1 LQNFNLLSKRLKIL
15 FTRKTLPLFVAFSV
29 SIFGQNYSLS
39 DCIQTALNQK
49 KTVLSASLEVLSA
62 EKGVKASFSGVLPS
76 IQAVTNASQTR
87 FPVREVIGYDLSSL
101 ADINF
106 LDPQIPS
113 DTTVSNSFS
122 NLSAGLSLN
131 QLIYDGG
138 RSVTQIQQAKTN
150 LDIAY
155 FNQRLIKT
163 NVIQKVIQSYYNL
176 LQSQKLYDVSKK
188 NLEMSESQVD
198 LVEKQ
203 FELGVVKKTDLL
215 KANVANG
222 QARVDVLNKK
232 VNYENSRR
240 VLFNDM
246 GLQDFGQEII
256 AVDGEW
262 VAPVIPTK
270 TEILKSLKN
279 NNPSIA
285 ISKKQIKVLDLSYK
299 LAKGLR
305 KPFINTS
312 INYSANGENSKELI
326 DSFQNDWSLRLNVSF
341 SVPIYSGNSL
351 SIQQQQTLLSKQQS
365 EYSYTTL
372 LNDLRV
378 QAELIRETLTNYTEI
393 IPINQDI
400 VVSAEE
406 DLKLVTKRYSLG
418 SATILE
424 VLDAQVSLMRSKSSL
439 INIIHDARIQEASL
453 NAILGVLDGKYQ

>member
-1 LQNFNLLSKRLKIL
+1 MRTLLL
-15 FTRKTLPLFVAFSV
+15 FFAAFAISL
-29 SIFGQNYSLS
+29 SGQVYSLN
-39 DCIQTALNQK
+39 DCIQTALSQK

-87 FPVREVIGYDLSSL
+87 FPSREVIGYDLSSIEN
-101 ADINF
+101 INF
-106 LDPQIPS
+106 LDPQIPL

-122 NLSAGLSLN
+122 NMSAGVSLN

-138 RSVTQIQQAKTN
+138 RSKNQIQQARTN
-150 LDIAY
+150 LDIAH

-176 LQSQKLYDVSKK
+176 LQAQKLYNVSEK

-222 QARVDVLNKK
+222 QALVDMLNKK

-246 GLQDFGQEII
+246 GLQDFGQKIS
-256 AVDGEW
+256 AVDEKW
-262 VAPVIPTK
+262 VTPVIPTK
-270 TEILKSLKN
+270 TEILRSLKR

-285 ISKKQIKVLDLSYK
+285 IAKKQIKVRDVSYK

-305 KPFINTS
+305 KPIVNTS

-326 DSFQNDWSLRLNVSF
+326 ESFKDDWSLGFNLSL
-341 SVPIYSGNSL
+341 SIPIYSGNNLSMQEQQALL
-351 SIQQQQTLLSKQQS
+351 SIQKS
-365 EYSYTTL
+365 EYSYVTL

-393 IPINQDI
+393 IPINQEI
-400 VVSAEE
+400 VLSAEE

-453 NAILGVLDGKYQ
+453 NALLGVLDIKYQ

>member
-1 LQNFNLLSKRLKIL
+1 MRTLLL
-15 FTRKTLPLFVAFSV
+15 FFAAFAISL
-29 SIFGQNYSLS
+29 SGQVYSLN
-39 DCIQTALNQK
+39 DCIQTALSQK

-87 FPVREVIGYDLSSL
+87 FPSREVIGYDLSSIEN
-101 ADINF
+101 INL
-106 LDPQIPS
+106 LDPQIPL

-122 NLSAGLSLN
+122 NMSAGVSLN

-138 RSVTQIQQAKTN
+138 RSKNQIQQARTN
-150 LDIAY
+150 LDIAH

-176 LQSQKLYDVSKK
+176 LQAQKLYNVSEK

-222 QARVDVLNKK
+222 QALVDMLNKK

-246 GLQDFGQEII
+246 GLQDFGQKIS
-256 AVDGEW
+256 AVDEKW
-262 VAPVIPTK
+262 VTPVIPTK
-270 TEILKSLKN
+270 TEILRSLKR

-285 ISKKQIKVLDLSYK
+285 IAKKQIKVRDVSYK

-305 KPFINTS
+305 KPIVNTS

-326 DSFQNDWSLRLNVSF
+326 ESFKDDWSLGFNLSL
-341 SVPIYSGNSL
+341 SIPIYSGNNL
-351 SIQQQQTLLSKQQS
+351 SMQQQQALLSIQQS
-365 EYSYTTL
+365 EYSYVTL

-393 IPINQDI
+393 IPINQEI
-400 VVSAEE
+400 VLSAEE

-453 NAILGVLDGKYQ
+453 NALLGVLDIKYQ

>member
-1 LQNFNLLSKRLKIL
+1 MRTLL
-15 FTRKTLPLFVAFSV
+15 FFAAFAISL
-29 SIFGQNYSLS
+29 SGQVYSLN
-39 DCIQTALNQK
+39 DCIQTALSQK

-87 FPVREVIGYDLSSL
+87 FPSREVIGYDLSSIEN
-101 ADINF
+101 INF
-106 LDPQIPS
+106 LDPQIPL

-122 NLSAGLSLN
+122 NLSAGVSLN

-138 RSVTQIQQAKTN
+138 RSKNQIQQARTN
-150 LDIAY
+150 LDIAH

-176 LQSQKLYDVSKK
+176 LQAQKLYNVSEK

-203 FELGVVKKTDLL
+203 FELGFVKKTDLL

-222 QARVDVLNKK
+222 QALVDMLNKK

-246 GLQDFGQEII
+246 GLQDFGQKIS
-256 AVDGEW
+256 AVDEEW
-262 VAPVIPTK
+262 VTPVIPTK
-270 TEILKSLKN
+270 TEILRSLKK

-285 ISKKQIKVLDLSYK
+285 IAKKQIKVRDVSYK

-305 KPFINTS
+305 KPIVNTS

-326 DSFQNDWSLRLNVSF
+326 ESFQDDWSLGFNLSL
-341 SVPIYSGNSL
+341 SIPIYSGNNLSMQEQQALL
-351 SIQQQQTLLSKQQS
+351 SIQKS
-365 EYSYTTL
+365 EYSYVTL

-393 IPINQDI
+393 IPINQEI
-400 VVSAEE
+400 VLSAEE

-453 NAILGVLDGKYQ
+453 NALLGVLDIKYQ

>member
-1 LQNFNLLSKRLKIL
+1 MRTLL
-15 FTRKTLPLFVAFSV
+15 FFAAFAISL
-29 SIFGQNYSLS
+29 SGQVYSLN
-39 DCIQTALNQK
+39 DCIQTALSQK

-87 FPVREVIGYDLSSL
+87 FPSREVIGYDLSSIEN
-101 ADINF
+101 INF
-106 LDPQIPS
+106 LDPQIPL

-122 NLSAGLSLN
+122 NLSAGVSLN

-138 RSVTQIQQAKTN
+138 RSKNQIQQARTN
-150 LDIAY
+150 LDIAH

-176 LQSQKLYDVSKK
+176 LQAQKLYNVSEK

-222 QARVDVLNKK
+222 QALVDMLNKK

-246 GLQDFGQEII
+246 GLQDFGQKIS
-256 AVDGEW
+256 AVDEEW
-262 VAPVIPTK
+262 VTPVIPTK
-270 TEILKSLKN
+270 TEILRSLKK

-285 ISKKQIKVLDLSYK
+285 IAKKQIKVRDVSYK

-305 KPFINTS
+305 KPIVNTS

-326 DSFQNDWSLRLNVSF
+326 ESFQDDWSLGFNLSL
-341 SVPIYSGNSL
+341 SIPIYSGNNL
-351 SIQQQQTLLSKQQS
+351 SMQQQQALLSIQQS
-365 EYSYTTL
+365 EYSYITL

-393 IPINQDI
+393 IPINQEI
-400 VVSAEE
+400 VLSAEE

-453 NAILGVLDGKYQ
+453 NALLGVLDIKYQ

>member
-1 LQNFNLLSKRLKIL
+1 MTILPVRTRLFFFAAFAISLS
-15 FTRKTLPLFVAFSV
+15 
-29 SIFGQNYSLS
+29 GQVYSLN
-39 DCIQTALNQK
+39 DCIQTALSQK

-87 FPVREVIGYDLSSL
+87 FPSREVIGYDLSSL
-101 ADINF
+101 ENINF
-106 LDPQIPS
+106 LDPQIPL

-122 NLSAGLSLN
+122 NLSAGVSLN

-138 RSVTQIQQAKTN
+138 RSKNQIQQARTN
-150 LDIAY
+150 LDIAH

-176 LQSQKLYDVSKK
+176 LQAQKLYNVSEK

-222 QARVDVLNKK
+222 QALVDMLNKK

-246 GLQDFGQEII
+246 GLQDFGQKIS
-256 AVDGEW
+256 AVDEEW
-262 VAPVIPTK
+262 VTPVIPTK
-270 TEILKSLKN
+270 TEILRSLKK

-285 ISKKQIKVLDLSYK
+285 IAKKQIKVRDVSYK

-305 KPFINTS
+305 KPIVNTS

-326 DSFQNDWSLRLNVSF
+326 ESFKDDWSLGFNLSL
-341 SVPIYSGNSL
+341 SIPIYSGNNLSMQEQQALL
-351 SIQQQQTLLSKQQS
+351 SIQKS
-365 EYSYTTL
+365 EYSYVTL

-393 IPINQDI
+393 IPINQEI
-400 VVSAEE
+400 VLSAEE

-453 NAILGVLDGKYQ
+453 NALLGVLDIKYQ

>member
-1 LQNFNLLSKRLKIL
+1 MRLKRLGISFKGNML
-15 FTRKTLPLFVAFSV
+15 PFFTAFAV
-29 SIFGQNYSLS
+29 SLFGQDYSLNE
-39 DCIQTALNQK
+39 CIQTALSQK

-76 IQAVTNASQTR
+76 IQAVTNATQSH
-87 FPVREVIGYDLSSL
+87 FPSREVIGYNLNSL
-101 ADINF
+101 ADINL
-106 LDPQIPS
+106 LDPQIPL
-113 DTTVSNSFS
+113 DTTVSNSFI
-122 NLSAGLSLN
+122 NLSAGVSLN

-138 RSVTQIQQAKTN
+138 RSRTQIQQAKTN
-150 LDIAY
+150 LDIAKL
-155 FNQRLIKT
+155 NQRLIKT
-163 NVIQKVIQSYYNL
+163 NVIQKVIQSFYNL
-176 LQSQKLYDVSKK
+176 LQSKKLYDVSEK

-198 LVEKQ
+198 LVKQQ

-246 GLQDFGQEII
+246 GLQDFGQEIT
-256 AVDGEW
+256 AVGDEW
-262 VAPVIPTK
+262 VPPLIPTK
-270 TEILKSLKN
+270 TEISISLKN

-285 ISKKQIKVLDLSYK
+285 ILKQQIKILDLSYK

-305 KPFINTS
+305 KPLINS
-312 INYSANGENSKELI
+312 SLNYSANGENSKELI
-326 DSFQNDWSLRLNVSF
+326 DSFQEDWSLGLNVSF
-341 SVPIYSGNSL
+341 SIPIYSGNSL
-351 SIQQQQTLLSKQQS
+351 SIQQQQALLSKQQS
-365 EYSYTTL
+365 ENSYITL

-400 VVSAEE
+400 VFSAEE

>member
-1 LQNFNLLSKRLKIL
+1 MKRLGISFKRNIL
-15 FTRKTLPLFVAFSV
+15 SFFTASV
-29 SIFGQNYSLS
+29 VSLFGQDYSLNE
-39 DCIQTALNQK
+39 CIQTALSQK

-76 IQAVTNASQTR
+76 IQAVTNVSQSR
-87 FPVREVIGYDLSSL
+87 FPSREVIGYDLNSL
-101 ADINF
+101 ADIN
-106 LDPQIPS
+106 LLNPQIPL
-113 DTTVSNSFS
+113 DTTVSNSFI
-122 NLSAGLSLN
+122 NLSAGVSLN

-138 RSVTQIQQAKTN
+138 RSRTQIQQAKTN
-150 LDIAY
+150 LDIAQL
-155 FNQRLIKT
+155 NQRLIKT

-176 LQSQKLYDVSKK
+176 LQAKKLYDVSEK

-198 LVEKQ
+198 LVKQQ

-232 VNYENSRR
+232 VNYENTRR

-256 AVDGEW
+256 AVDDEW
-262 VAPVIPTK
+262 VPPLIPTK
-270 TEILKSLKN
+270 TEILISLKN

-285 ISKKQIKVLDLSYK
+285 ISKQQIKIRDLSYK

-305 KPFINTS
+305 KPLINS
-312 INYSANGENSKELI
+312 SLNYAANGENSKELI
-326 DSFQNDWSLRLNVSF
+326 NSFQDDWSLGLNISF
-341 SVPIYSGNSL
+341 SIPIYSGNSL
-351 SIQQQQTLLSKQQS
+351 SIQQQQTLLYKQQS
-365 EYSYTTL
+365 EHSYITL

-400 VVSAEE
+400 VFSAEE

-453 NAILGVLDGKYQ
+453 NAILGVLDEKYQ

>member
-1 LQNFNLLSKRLKIL
+1 MNL
-15 FTRKTLPLFVAFSV
+15 
-29 SIFGQNYSLS
+29 FGQDYSLN

-49 KTVLSASLEVLSA
+49 KTIISADLDVLSA
-62 EKGVKASFSGVLPS
+62 EKRVIASYSGILPA
-76 IQAVTNASQTR
+76 IQAVSRFSQNR
-87 FPVREVIGYDLSSL
+87 FPERETFGL
-101 ADINF
+101 N
-106 LDPQIPS
+106 LD
-113 DTTVSNSFS
+113 SFS
-122 NLSAGLSLN
+122 IDTNQFSSINNFSAGLSLN

-138 RSVTQIQQAKTN
+138 RSRNQIQQARTN
-150 LDIAY
+150 LDIAL
-155 FNQRLIKT
+155 FNQRQIKT

-176 LQSQKLYDVSKK
+176 LQAQKLNDVSEK
-188 NLEMSESQVD
+188 NLEMSKSQVA

-215 KANVANG
+215 KAKVASG
-222 QARVDVLNKK
+222 QARVDALNKK

-246 GLQDFGQEII
+246 GLQDFGQKII
-256 AVDGEW
+256 VIDDGW
-262 VAPVIPTK
+262 VPPLIPTK
-270 TEILKSLKN
+270 TEILRSLKN

-285 ISKKQIKVLDLSYK
+285 ISKRQIKIRDLSYK

-305 KPFINTS
+305 KPLVNTS
-312 INYSANGENSKELI
+312 LNFSANGENSKELT
-326 DSFQNDWSLRLNVSF
+326 DSFRDDWSLGLNISL
-341 SVPIYSGNSL
+341 SIPLYSGNSL
-351 SIQQQQTLLSKQQS
+351 SMQQQQTLLYVQQS
-365 EYSYTTL
+365 ENSYITL

-393 IPINQDI
+393 IPINQQI
-400 VVSAEE
+400 VLSAEE
-406 DLKLVTKRYSLG
+406 DLKLATKRYSLG

>member
-1 LQNFNLLSKRLKIL
+1 MTISPIRARLL
-15 FTRKTLPLFVAFSV
+15 FFAAFAISL
-29 SIFGQNYSLS
+29 SGQVYSLN
-39 DCIQTALNQK
+39 DCILTALSQK

-87 FPVREVIGYDLSSL
+87 FPSREVIGYDLSSIEN
-101 ADINF
+101 INF
-106 LDPQIPS
+106 LDPQIPL

-122 NLSAGLSLN
+122 NLSAGVSLN

-138 RSVTQIQQAKTN
+138 RSKNQIQQARTN
-150 LDIAY
+150 LDIAHS
-155 FNQRLIKT
+155 NQRLIKT

-176 LQSQKLYDVSKK
+176 LQAQKLYNVSEK

-222 QARVDVLNKK
+222 QALVDMLNKK

-246 GLQDFGQEII
+246 GLQDFGQKIS
-256 AVDGEW
+256 AVDEEW
-262 VAPVIPTK
+262 VTPVIPTK
-270 TEILKSLKN
+270 TEILRSLKK

-285 ISKKQIKVLDLSYK
+285 IAKKQIKVRDVSYK

-305 KPFINTS
+305 KPIVNTS

-326 DSFQNDWSLRLNVSF
+326 ESFKDDWSFGFNLSLSI
-341 SVPIYSGNSL
+341 PIYSGNNL
-351 SIQQQQTLLSKQQS
+351 SMQQQQALLSIQQS
-365 EYSYTTL
+365 EYSYVTL

-393 IPINQDI
+393 IPINQEI
-400 VVSAEE
+400 VLSAEE

-453 NAILGVLDGKYQ
+453 NALLGVLDIKYQ

>member
-1 LQNFNLLSKRLKIL
+1 MLLKRLTIL
-15 FTRKTLPLFVAFSV
+15 LMRRLLPLSITFVMSL
-29 SIFGQNYSLS
+29 FGQDYSLN
-39 DCIQTALNQK
+39 DCIQTALSQK

-62 EKGVKASFSGVLPS
+62 EKGLKASFSGVLPS
-76 IQAVTNASQTR
+76 IQAVSGLSQNR
-87 FPVREVIGYDLSSL
+87 FPERETVGV
-101 ADINF
+101 NF
-106 LDPQIPS
+106 E
-113 DTTVSNSFS
+113 SFS
-122 NLSAGLSLN
+122 IDTNQISSINNFSAGLSLN

-138 RSVTQIQQAKTN
+138 RSRNQIQQARTN
-150 LDIAY
+150 LDIAL
-155 FNQRLIKT
+155 FSQRQIKT

-176 LQSQKLYDVSKK
+176 LQAQKLNDVSEK
-188 NLEMSESQVD
+188 NLEMSESQVA

-215 KANVANG
+215 KAKVASG
-222 QARVDVLNKK
+222 QARVDALNKK

-246 GLQDFGQEII
+246 GLQDFGQNITVMDE
-256 AVDGEW
+256 DW
-262 VAPVIPTK
+262 VPPTIPTK

-285 ISKKQIKVLDLSYK
+285 ISKQQVKVRDLSYK

-305 KPFINTS
+305 KPLINTS
-312 INYSANGENSKELI
+312 LNYSANGENSKELI
-326 DSFQNDWSLRLNVSF
+326 DSFQNDWSLGLNVSF
-341 SVPIYSGNSL
+341 SIPIYSGNSL
-351 SIQQQQTLLSKQQS
+351 SMQQQQTLLSKQQS

-400 VVSAEE
+400 VLSAEE

-439 INIIHDARIQEASL
+439 INIIHDARIQESSL
-453 NAILGVLDGKYQ
+453 NALLGVLDRKYK